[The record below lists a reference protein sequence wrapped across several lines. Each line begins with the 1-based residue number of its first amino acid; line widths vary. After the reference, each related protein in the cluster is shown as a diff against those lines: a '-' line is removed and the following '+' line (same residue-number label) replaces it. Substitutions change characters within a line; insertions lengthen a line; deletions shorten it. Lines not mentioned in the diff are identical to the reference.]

1 VQLNITVILLLLT
14 MKKIENLDIGHTKHG
29 LNKKFIV
36 KISDVL
42 NDIRLETDFPHRHNF
57 YMICLIIKGSGI
69 HVIDFEK
76 IDIKTNRL
84 FFLKPEQVHFWKVR
98 PKSELAVVQFSE
110 DFLTE
115 MFNVINIPA
124 INTFF
129 ESYID
134 LQPENALLFFEII
147 KKIEYENTQN
157 KLNSTKIIQ
166 ANIFILLSEIER
178 LKKTDLIQRTKS
190 NKYTILD
197 SFKSLLNKNHKELT
211 SVKEYANLLNITP
224 NYLNIVVKETTGL
237 TANELIQKRIIL
249 EAKRLLINNRSDI
262 AQIAFGL
269 GFKDASYFARFF
281 KRSTGLS
288 PTQFRNDI
296 YKMYQ
301 QHND

>member
-1 VQLNITVILLLLT
+1 

-29 LNKKFIV
+29 LNKRFIV

-42 NDIRLETDFPHRHNF
+42 DDIRLETNFPHRHNF
-57 YMICLIIKGSGI
+57 YMICLIIKGSGT

-76 IDIKTNRL
+76 IAIKANRL
-84 FFLKPEQVHFWKVR
+84 FFLKPEQVHFWEVQ

-110 DFLTE
+110 NFMTE
-115 MFNVINIPA
+115 LFNVINIPS
-124 INTFF
+124 INTSF
-129 ESYID
+129 ESFID
-134 LQPENALLFFEII
+134 LQPENASLFFEII
-147 KKIEYENTQN
+147 KKIEYENVQN

-178 LKKTDLIQRTKS
+178 LIKSDLIQRTKS
-190 NKYTILD
+190 NKYIILD
-197 SFKSLLNKNHKELT
+197 SFKNLLNKKRKELT
-211 SVKEYANLLNITP
+211 SVNEYANLLSITP
-224 NYLNIVVKETTGL
+224 NYLNIIVKETTGL

-249 EAKRLLINNRSDI
+249 EAKRLLINIHLDI
-262 AQIAFGL
+262 AQIAFEL

-288 PTQFRNDI
+288 PTQFRDDI

-301 QHND
+301 HLNE